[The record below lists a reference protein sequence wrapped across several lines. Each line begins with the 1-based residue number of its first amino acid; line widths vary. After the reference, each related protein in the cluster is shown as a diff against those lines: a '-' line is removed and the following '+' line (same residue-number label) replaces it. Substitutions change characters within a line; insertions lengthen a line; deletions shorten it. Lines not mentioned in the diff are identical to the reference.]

1 MPAVACDDEF
11 ISVDAPDLATTQA
24 HQLLAYT
31 LVDDILKYL
40 DSREYTADAVKV
52 KEYVT
57 QIFNVFGPQ
66 MQLDHPLET
75 MRDWGVLPI
84 EPEEGSIIE
93 CRDAVRKLKTQNPRN
108 TQVAHRDVAQYTPL
122 SDLLQKVC
130 ETGLLTTRHLDVLSA
145 YLCGDVDGEEGAFDD
160 SQIKCVSNLVLN
172 RKAGGKDQIQKLHT
186 DHRQGPGV
194 EVIVAFD
201 LSGNALKTRCYAGTS
216 RLGTEFAEAVMKPG
230 HMTRR
235 PLQGIASA
243 LTANANNAESMCSAT
258 RAIQTV
264 IEGLNRGGVAIR
276 YVEVDTPMMMFDAG
290 GLHSGNTTNSDGP
303 RIFLTFRNPLASY
316 TTQDDTWAT
325 GGQFPV
331 SITKLRQWAKKFEAP
346 EEYSM
351 HKSERGSSTAP
362 LATIRK
368 TRGAGAKSKRG
379 TPLRRT
385 FTGHKKTAASPHNL

>member
-40 DSREYTADAVKV
+40 DSREYTADAVK
-52 KEYVT
+52 KYVA

-66 MQLDHPLET
+66 MQLDHQLET

-84 EPEEGSIIE
+84 PPEERAIIE
-93 CRDAVRKLKTQNPRN
+93 SRDAVWQLTTKSPRN
-108 TQVAHRDVAQYTPL
+108 TVVAHRDVAQYTPL
-122 SDLLQKVC
+122 SDLLQTVC
-130 ETGLLTTRHLDVLSA
+130 KTGLLKTWHLDVLSA
-145 YLCGDVDGEEGAFDD
+145 YLCGDVDGEEGVFDD

-172 RKAGGKDQIQKLHT
+172 RKAGGEGQIQKLHT
-186 DHRQGPGV
+186 DHRQGSGV

-216 RLGTEFAEAVMKPG
+216 KLGTGFAETVMKTSQPY
-230 HMTRR
+230 RR

-243 LTANANNAESMCSAT
+243 LTANADNTESMCSAT

-264 IEGLNRGGVAIR
+264 IEGLKRGGAAIR

-290 GLHSGNTTNSDGP
+290 GLHSGNTTDSDGP
-303 RIFLTFRNPLASY
+303 RIFLTFRNPRAAY
-316 TTQDDTWAT
+316 TAEDETWAT
-325 GGQFPV
+325 AGQGAV
-331 SITKLRQWAKKFEAP
+331 SVTKLRRWAEEFETS
-346 EEYSM
+346 SM
-351 HKSERGSSTAP
+351 HKSKRGSGTAP
-362 LATIRK
+362 RATIRK
-368 TRGAGAKSKRG
+368 TQQ
-379 TPLRRT
+379 LI
-385 FTGHKKTAASPHNL
+385 